1 MNVVYEDLAEESLS
15 RAMEY
20 TERRFTYKCA
30 HEKGVG
36 LKKRPAL
43 GLVPYIRQKMSLV
56 EALFVYNVT
65 GTKDKALGGLE
76 P

>member
-30 HEKGVG
+30 QERV
-36 LKKRPAL
+36 
-43 GLVPYIRQKMSLV
+43 
-56 EALFVYNVT
+56 
-65 GTKDKALGGLE
+65 
-76 P
+76 